1 MMIDKIGQGINLNS
15 QSKVSSS
22 AAPSFG
28 DYLKSALDSANEA
41 QVNSDAETTKVITGE
56 SPDIHNALIAAEE
69 ARIQMELVVQVRN
82 KLLDSYQE
90 IERMQV

>member
-1 MMIDKIGQGINLNS
+1 MMISKIGQNLNPTGE
-15 QSKVSSS
+15 SKVSNG

-28 DYLKSALDSANEA
+28 EFLKSALDSVNEA
-41 QVNSDAETTKVITGE
+41 QVNADQETAKVVTGE
-56 SPDIHNALIAAEE
+56 SPDISDALIAAEE

-82 KLLDSYQE
+82 KLLESYQE